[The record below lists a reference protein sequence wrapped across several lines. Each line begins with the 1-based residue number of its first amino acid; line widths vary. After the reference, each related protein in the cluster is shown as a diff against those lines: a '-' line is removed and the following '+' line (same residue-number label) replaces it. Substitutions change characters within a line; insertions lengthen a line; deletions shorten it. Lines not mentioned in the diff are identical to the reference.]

1 MSSSIF
7 DPLTEEQLRMY
18 AAEKEENF
26 RWISKIVATYSPY
39 TLTDVD
45 LISSELYQELAEIG
59 QFAEIAYTTLPIQ
72 FLIDNHTPLSQPDF
86 PLENYT
92 ALINTVPVESLRG
105 NVADLPAYIA
115 HRPSTSQLIVAIAGT
130 SSIKHVLQDL
140 RFFKVSHPSGKG
152 FVHSGFWAM
161 YQGLK
166 DQLLPAVEKAI
177 TDHSPTE
184 VVLTGHSMGGSIAYL
199 LCMDLLLSTDLNL
212 KIAVF
217 GAPRTGDAALVD
229 YYRDLVASFRKTH
242 SFKDYSVKGWNDGV
256 PALPP
261 ARMGFRHFCTEPIY
275 TVGGRLYKTPPTESE
290 HALFRVQASEKVSL
304 FPKGGH
310 NYYNGRDLERFTRR
324 ISWLASSRPFDDGW
338 EERYRKECQK

>member
-1 MSSSIF
+1 M
-7 DPLTEEQLRMY
+7 
-18 AAEKEENF
+18 
-26 RWISKIVATYSPY
+26 
-39 TLTDVD
+39 
-45 LISSELYQELAEIG
+45 
-59 QFAEIAYTTLPIQ
+59 
-72 FLIDNHTPLSQPDF
+72 
-86 PLENYT
+86 
-92 ALINTVPVESLRG
+92 
-105 NVADLPAYIA
+105 
-115 HRPSTSQLIVAIAGT
+115 AIAGT

-242 SFKDYSVKGWNDGV
+242 SFKDYSVKGWNDGLSFV
-256 PALPP
+256 SKMESAVLTRKRCAGTPSCPHGVSTLLYGAHLHSRRK
-261 ARMGFRHFCTEPIY
+261 AVQNTSHGVRTRFVSCTSKRKGFSI
-275 TVGGRLYKTPPTESE
+275 
-290 HALFRVQASEKVSL
+290 
-304 FPKGGH
+304 PK
-310 NYYNGRDLERFTRR
+310 RR
-324 ISWLASSRPFDDGW
+324 T
-338 EERYRKECQK
+338 